1 MAMRDYKF
9 TLVANVPR
17 SLNVAGNYFGVITA
31 TGRIDIQFDDGVFIK
46 RREGMG
52 GSADYQRVTI
62 KSDTDQIV
70 TIALGSG
77 TMYDGRATISGAT
90 FNVTVSNANS
100 SPNTPDVTIPSK
112 TTVQVV
118 GANTNRKKVMVFA
131 GVDNIENLRVGCNSS
146 VGVDNGA
153 ILAPGGNGDIETRTG
168 VWVYNPGDNN
178 ETVSLIDLET
188 I

>member
-17 SLNVAGNYFGVITA
+17 SLNVAGNYFGVIEA
-31 TGRIDIQFDDGVFIK
+31 AGAIEIQFDDGVFIK

-52 GSADYQRVTI
+52 GSAEYQRVSM
-62 KSDTDQIV
+62 KSPTDQTV

-90 FNVTVSNANS
+90 FNVTTENGNS
-100 SPNTPDVTIPSK
+100 SPSTPDIAIPAG
-112 TTVQVV
+112 TTVQVA
-118 GANTNRKKVMVFA
+118 GANANRKTINIFA
-131 GVDNIENLRVGCNSS
+131 GEANIENLRVGCNAS
-146 VGVDNGA
+146 VGVNNGGF
-153 ILAPGGNGDIETRTG
+153 LAPGGNGEIETRTG
-168 VWVYNPGDNN
+168 VWVYNPGTAT
-178 ETVSLIDLET
+178 ETVSIIELET